1 MTITNATTVFPNNII
16 EIVKTRTQF
25 LDSDL
30 VILKRPVRASD
41 PTQTVGLTAASWLPD
56 LSSFELVQLGGNV
69 QSGEPTLQTYTINV
83 TSFVKDM
90 DEENGQ
96 AVHSVLAAMLR
107 SMLYRDSTL
116 RVGLSALAVT
126 MNGHTERAKRW
137 GVRTQ
142 RFLNNQVDTE
152 FMYLSTLEFW
162 LETETA

>member
-1 MTITNATTVFPNNII
+1 MIGNSIVVFPNNIV

-30 VILKRPVRASD
+30 TILKRPVRASD

-56 LSSFELVQLGGNV
+56 LTSYEFPYLGGGNV
-69 QSGEPTLQTYTINV
+69 QAGEPTLQRYTINV

-96 AVHSVLAAMLR
+96 AVHSVLAALLR
-107 SMLYRDSTL
+107 SMLYRDNTL
-116 RVGLSALAVT
+116 RVGLAALSVT
-126 MNGHTERAKRW
+126 MNGHIERAKRW
-137 GVRTQ
+137 GVSNQ
-142 RFLNNQVDTE
+142 RFLNNTVDQQ
-152 FMYLSTLEFW
+152 FMFVSTLEFW